1 VSAELV
7 PAGRFDVA
15 WPGEAARAARNLTE
29 IWLMSF
35 RSQNTRVAYRRDL
48 TGWLAFCDRL
58 GVRPAD
64 AKMAHVDLWIEAQR
78 TEGCA
83 EASIARRVSALSSW
97 YRYLIDNTG
106 ADPTPLATYNPA
118 KTRAKPKI
126 DPDYTP
132 TVGLS
137 TAEADRLIEAAD
149 MHSLTAAA
157 LVRLLLTNGLRI
169 GSVMDAQVSD
179 LGHDR
184 GHRVLTLRV
193 KGGTTDRVPIP
204 PFTATA
210 IDAMLADHGDPA
222 DGPLFVTSRGRPL
235 YETWAWRL
243 IRKLAVWAAVAQ
255 AAKLSPHGL
264 RHTAITE
271 LIDSGVSLLDA
282 QKFARHKDPRTTRRY
297 YHGLDNLDR
306 HGAYGLA
313 ARFGH
318 GK

>member
-1 VSAELV
+1 
-7 PAGRFDVA
+7 
-15 WPGEAARAARNLTE
+15 
-29 IWLMSF
+29 
-35 RSQNTRVAYRRDL
+35 
-48 TGWLAFCDRL
+48 
-58 GVRPAD
+58 
-64 AKMAHVDLWIEAQR
+64 
-78 TEGCA
+78 
-83 EASIARRVSALSSW
+83 
-97 YRYLIDNTG
+97 
-106 ADPTPLATYNPA
+106 
-118 KTRAKPKI
+118 
-126 DPDYTP
+126 
-132 TVGLS
+132 
-137 TAEADRLIEAAD
+137 
-149 MHSLTAAA
+149 
-157 LVRLLLTNGLRI
+157 
-169 GSVMDAQVSD
+169 
-179 LGHDR
+179 
-184 GHRVLTLRV
+184 
-193 KGGTTDRVPIP
+193 
-204 PFTATA
+204 
-210 IDAMLADHGDPA
+210 MLADHGDPA